1 MPDVRNELNWIEG
14 NLLLSIHF
22 PAGFFNMTAKE
33 TNQIDFTCISRTPAV
48 SSAVVVIY
56 WHLAQWF
63 MKKWM
68 ISCFYFCSLKD
79 LILLSFLRTV
89 IPCFRT
95 EVQNLTPSHLTMYT
109 SYSWE
114 NSKSCVNQIPQV

>member
-1 MPDVRNELNWIEG
+1 MLGMNWTELKEIFYSAYIS
-14 NLLLSIHF
+14 LQV
-22 PAGFFNMTAKE
+22 FFNMTAKE

-89 IPCFRT
+89 IPCFGT
-95 EVQNLTPSHLTMYT
+95 EVQNLTPMYT

-114 NSKSCVNQIPQV
+114 NSKSRVNQIP